1 MRKFKNDIERKQFL
15 DDYRN
20 EQNGW
25 FLWKND
31 DDLERRWWRYDLPD
45 GTSLIVEEEKETFH
59 WPNKHI
65 KWEARCWY
73 VALWKNV
80 PFSDYRASKTQA
92 LAKIKEIGKRRL
104 EMEVSE

>member
-31 DDLERRWWRYDLPD
+31 DDLDPFILYFAEAAQ
-45 GTSLIVEEEKETFH
+45 TI
-59 WPNKHI
+59 PNRVMKRI
-65 KWEARCWY
+65 LLRIC
-73 VALWKNV
+73 
-80 PFSDYRASKTQA
+80 SDDHT
-92 LAKIKEIGKRRL
+92 E
-104 EMEVSE
+104 

>member
-1 MRKFKNDIERKQFL
+1 MQKFKNDIERKQFL

-20 EQNGW
+20 EQSGW

-73 VALWKNV
+73 VAEWKNV

-92 LAKIKEIGKRRL
+92 LAKIKEIGKRGF

>member
-20 EQNGW
+20 GQNGW
-25 FLWKND
+25 YIWKND
-31 DDLERRWWRYDLPD
+31 DDLKRRWWRCDLPD
-45 GTSLIVEEEKETFH
+45 GTSLIVEEEKVTFH

-65 KWEARCWY
+65 EWRDRFWY
-73 VALWKNV
+73 VTEWKNV
-80 PFSDYRASKTQA
+80 PFSDYRANKTQA